1 MSLWPSFRRDIAGF
15 QPTNL
20 NRGGWLNQHAAPTP
34 SRINVFGFL
43 SPTSSW
49 PEGAFP
55 AAPVRNAPLVAG
67 GMDAART
74 DAEVNASGSVLAGGP
89 VGGDASIDWT
99 LNGGMSLVIGMDG
112 AASLTMTGP
121 DSVLRLT
128 VGIDGTA
135 SWVITGNA
143 SNLAMIV
150 PLGDAGGTLTLSGVA
165 DLRGLLAMDGTTGAA
180 DELSPEAIA
189 RAVLQEHVEG
199 GLAVEEVLRLL
210 LAVASGKSVILG
222 DTVVFRDQAD
232 TKDRI
237 VATVSNGAR
246 STVTVDPT

>member
-1 MSLWPSFRRDIAGF
+1 
-15 QPTNL
+15 
-20 NRGGWLNQHAAPTP
+20 
-34 SRINVFGFL
+34 
-43 SPTSSW
+43 
-49 PEGAFP
+49 
-55 AAPVRNAPLVAG
+55 
-67 GMDAART
+67 
-74 DAEVNASGSVLAGGP
+74 
-89 VGGDASIDWT
+89 
-99 LNGGMSLVIGMDG
+99 MSLVIGMDG